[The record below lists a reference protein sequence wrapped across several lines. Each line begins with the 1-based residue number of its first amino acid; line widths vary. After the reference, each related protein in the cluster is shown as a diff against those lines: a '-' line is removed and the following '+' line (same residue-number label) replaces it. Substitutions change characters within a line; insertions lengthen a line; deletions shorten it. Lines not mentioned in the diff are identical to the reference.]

1 MPLREIWMFL
11 SHLNPFHMDQKMWVK
26 SGSNL
31 DNTFHM
37 RESTPDTVEPCYR
50 PRVESGLKMADKGV
64 MR

>member
-1 MPLREIWMFL
+1 MDVLVTFKPL
-11 SHLNPFHMDQKMWVK
+11 SHGPKNVGEIRVE
-26 SGSNL
+26 SGFDP

-37 RESTPDTVEPCYR
+37 RESTPDTVKSCYR